1 MKKALIVYFSTSGN
15 TEKVANSIRQGLEE
29 GGVQVVVKKPHEAGD
44 VDYFDYDLVCIG
56 SPSVE
61 WQPAKPILDFLGKK
75 MMESRKKGRSLLS
88 APKVPGKHAL
98 TFITYSGPHTG
109 LAEAEPAG
117 RCISQFFEHLGF
129 EVFEWYILSEFH
141 LTPAILELDPYL
153 EGVNT
158 RGRMG
163 DIRDKPRA
171 EDLAKI
177 KEDARLLAG
186 KI

>member
-1 MKKALIVYFSTSGN
+1 MRKALIVYFSTSGN
-15 TEKVANSIRQGLEE
+15 TEKVAYAIRQGLEE
-29 GGVQVVVKKPHEAGD
+29 GGMQVEVKKPHEAGD

-61 WQPAKPILDFLGKK
+61 WQPAKSILDFLGKK
-75 MMESRKKGRSLLS
+75 MMESRRKGRSRLS
-88 APKVPGKHAL
+88 APRVPGKYAL

-117 RCISQFFEHLGF
+117 RCISQFFEHIGL
-129 EVFEWYILSEFH
+129 EVVEWYILCEFH
-141 LTPAILELDPYL
+141 LTPAILEVNPYL

-158 RGRMG
+158 GGRMG
-163 DIRDKPRA
+163 DIRGKPSA

-177 KEDARLLAG
+177 REDARLLAG